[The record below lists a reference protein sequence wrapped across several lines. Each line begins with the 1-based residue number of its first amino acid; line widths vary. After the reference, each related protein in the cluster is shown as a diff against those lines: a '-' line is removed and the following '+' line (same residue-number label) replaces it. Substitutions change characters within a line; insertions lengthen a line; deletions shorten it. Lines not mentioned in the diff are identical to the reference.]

1 MQIRNPRWDSQD
13 KTQILCEICPEDGPF
28 ADQWIPFRAMS
39 TDPVE
44 YGRALF
50 EDLAAG
56 QYGAVAEQGV
66 TGQ

>member
-1 MQIRNPRWDSQD
+1 MQIRNARWDSDD
-13 KTQILCEICPEDGPF
+13 KTQILCEILFDDGPL
-28 ADQWIPFRAMS
+28 AGQWVPYRAMS

-44 YGRALF
+44 YGKALF

-56 QYGAVAEQGV
+56 KYGAIAEHGV